1 VPLRRSAVPC
11 GRGDSVSEDRAP
23 VIIGVGQFAEAPHQ
37 PHYRALSP
45 VELAAAAVREAVN
58 DTRATGDLVGSVD
71 TVAAIRQFEISTPDA
86 HAPFGH
92 SDNLPRSIAN
102 RIGANPRRAIL
113 EVAGGQG
120 NQQLVGELGEE
131 IARGRSQLAIIAG
144 AEAISTVLHLKALGE
159 VRDWSEAVSGD
170 LEDRGFGV
178 DGLLDGQ
185 LARHGL
191 DTAIAVYALFDNARR
206 ARLHRSLEEYRL
218 DIGRLFAPF
227 SRVAAANP
235 LAAARVE
242 HTAEALATV
251 TDRNRIVAE
260 PYARMTVARDQVNQA
275 AALVVCSVA
284 KARALGV
291 PSDRWVHI
299 HGIAGAHETMPLER
313 PDLSRSPAS
322 VAASVRALQMAGK
335 SIDDMNFFDLYS
347 CFAIPV
353 FNIIDAFGLAVD
365 DPRGYT
371 LTGGL
376 PFFGGAGNNYSM
388 HAIAEAVARLRARPG
403 TWAFVGANGGF
414 MSKYSAGV
422 YSTLPASWDAPE
434 SRNQSIGDHPDTIAV
449 VDAAGGPA
457 TIESY
462 TIVPRAKGDLAAVVA
477 RLSGDGARCV
487 AVAAP
492 EDGKTLA
499 ELKQGMPFGRPI
511 QITAGVNGRN
521 VFDFA

>member
-1 VPLRRSAVPC
+1 VN
-11 GRGDSVSEDRAP
+11 EDRAP
-23 VIIGVGQFAEAPHQ
+23 IIIGVGQFVEAPNQ
-37 PHYRALSP
+37 SNYRSLSP
-45 VELAAAAVREAVN
+45 VELAAAAVREAIK
-58 DTRATGDLVGSVD
+58 DTGANRDVVGSVD
-71 TVAAIRQFEISTPDA
+71 TFAAIRQFEISTPDA
-86 HAPFGH
+86 QAPFGH
-92 SDNLPRSIAN
+92 SNNLPRSIAN

-131 IARGRSQLAIIAG
+131 IARGRSDLAIIAG
-144 AEAISTVLHLKALGE
+144 SEAISTVLHLKALGE
-159 VRDWSEAVSGD
+159 VRDWSEAVGGD

-178 DGLLDGQ
+178 DGLLDEQ
-185 LARHGL
+185 LARHGV

-206 ARLHRSLEEYRL
+206 ARLHRSLEEYRF

-235 LAAARVE
+235 HAAARVE

-299 HGIAGAHETMPLER
+299 HGIVGAHEPMPLQR

-322 VAASVRALQMAGK
+322 IAASVRALQLAGK
-335 SIDDMNFFDLYS
+335 SIEDVNFFDLYS

-353 FNIIDAFGLAVD
+353 FNIIDGFGLAVD

-434 SRNQSIGDHPDTIAV
+434 SRNQSIDDHPDTIAV
-449 VDAAGGPA
+449 VDAAAGPA
-457 TIESY
+457 IIESY
-462 TIVPRAKGDLAAVVA
+462 TIVLRAKGDLGAVVA
-477 RLSGDGARCV
+477 RSSGNGARCV
-487 AVAAP
+487 ALVAP

-499 ELKQGMPFGRPI
+499 QLNRGMPFGRAI
-511 QITAGVNGRN
+511 QITPGINGRN
-521 VFDFA
+521 VFDFE